1 LTSALLEALRE
12 QVGGKQLIAAAAR
25 SGESGEVHLVGG
37 SVRDLIRDERPRELD
52 VVVEGEIEQLL
63 QALGGTRIV
72 HDRFGT
78 ASVSLLGARIDV
90 TRSRRERYPHPGA
103 LPEVEPA
110 PLAED
115 LLRRDFT
122 VNAIAV
128 SLPAGEKRASP
139 HAEEDLARG
148 LLRVLHEKSFIDD
161 PTRLWRL
168 GRYAARLG
176 FTIEERTAT
185 LAREALSGGALQSVS
200 GARIGAELR
209 LALGEADALGALCE
223 LQRLEVLDA
232 VGFHAHVDEPV
243 LRDALRLLPADGRPD
258 LLLLAALLDGIA
270 LGEAR
275 ELLDRFEF
283 PAAERDRTLAALAA
297 LPALVRGLPRSLPAS
312 GLHSLAA
319 AAPIEAVALGG
330 AVGGRSDANARNSA
344 ERWLAQLRHVR
355 LEINGDDLLAA
366 GVPEGPDVGRRL
378 QAALRK
384 RLDGELD
391 EGKVAELH
399 AALEGS

>member
-1 LTSALLEALRE
+1 
-12 QVGGKQLIAAAAR
+12 
-25 SGESGEVHLVGG
+25 
-37 SVRDLIRDERPRELD
+37 
-52 VVVEGEIEQLL
+52 
-63 QALGGTRIV
+63 
-72 HDRFGT
+72 
-78 ASVSLLGARIDV
+78 
-90 TRSRRERYPHPGA
+90 
-103 LPEVEPA
+103 
-110 PLAED
+110 
-115 LLRRDFT
+115 
-122 VNAIAV
+122 
-128 SLPAGEKRASP
+128 
-139 HAEEDLARG
+139 
-148 LLRVLHEKSFIDD
+148 
-161 PTRLWRL
+161 
-168 GRYAARLG
+168 
-176 FTIEERTAT
+176 
-185 LAREALSGGALQSVS
+185 
-200 GARIGAELR
+200 
-209 LALGEADALGALCE
+209 
-223 LQRLEVLDA
+223 
-232 VGFHAHVDEPV
+232 
-243 LRDALRLLPADGRPD
+243 LLPADGRPD

-366 GVPEGPDVGRRL
+366 GVPEGPEVGRRL